1 MERYTKE
8 TLPQLLSRTISVL
21 LLVSW
26 KRQTDKYNILLLL
39 IKNQNT
45 FPYPKNQMKSKPRT
59 SDAIHYQGRE
69 INTKKNENKLFSFF
83 VSFTFLIFNVSRIN
97 PEKWRCLI
105 FILIW
110 KD

>member
-1 MERYTKE
+1 MERDTKE

-45 FPYPKNQMKSKPRT
+45 FPYSKNQMKSKPRT

-69 INTKKNENKLFSFF
+69 INTKK
-83 VSFTFLIFNVSRIN
+83 T
-97 PEKWRCLI
+97 
-105 FILIW
+105 
-110 KD
+110 